1 MYQGVFC
8 STSSLYLATAWS
20 TPDDTAS
27 ALDLALAALEE
38 AASKSSPE
46 TEDRAALKSAP
57 AASRSDSS
65 RLASSLLFG
74 VTEGDPVTLA
84 TVSGLLIGVAV
95 LASYLP
101 ARRATRIDP
110 VTALRAD

>member
-1 MYQGVFC
+1 MGVRVSLGAQPADVRRLVVMQG
-8 STSSLYLATAWS
+8 LR
-20 TPDDTAS
+20 
-27 ALDLALAALEE
+27 LALGGLALGLVAAFGF
-38 AASKSSPE
+38 
-46 TEDRAALKSAP
+46 
-57 AASRSDSS
+57 S